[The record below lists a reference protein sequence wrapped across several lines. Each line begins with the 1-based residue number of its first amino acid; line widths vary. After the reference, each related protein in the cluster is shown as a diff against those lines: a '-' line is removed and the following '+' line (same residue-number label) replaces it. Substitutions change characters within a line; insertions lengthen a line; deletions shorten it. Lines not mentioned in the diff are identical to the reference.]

1 MKFPKTLFVTKDKE
15 SDGTEF
21 LLACEHV
28 PENDNDVVAEYRIVR
43 KGKIS
48 IQVPQVDWNKP

>member
-15 SDGTEF
+15 SDGTEY
-21 LLACEHV
+21 LLAWNHV
-28 PENDNDVVAEYRIVR
+28 PENDADTVAEYRLVR

-48 IQVPQVDWNKP
+48 TQVPRVDWKKP